1 MNLIVGN
8 TSQLFPYFKEYDPNI
23 IGVSSRDFNV
33 ESLGGQTFERAFIAF
48 AEQRTFLNEKL
59 SFFTDINV
67 DYTLNVIIKLSPYVK
82 TFIVYSTSELW
93 NGYEGGINLHTPYN
107 YNDSPYIKSKEIME
121 YRVNLLR
128 NFGVDI
134 KIIYPFNFN
143 SPYRKPGFLFS
154 KFMDVILHNK
164 KITVGDLN
172 FCRDITHPKLIVDAS
187 LNTQSNMIVG
197 SGNLI
202 NIRQFYIDLLLNFG
216 INYEEYVTEDSNM
229 FLNTR
234 EPYYLDMDHKY
245 NNLLN
250 DTIDDITKFKNI
262 IS

>member
-164 KITVGDLN
+164 KIND
-172 FCRDITHPKLIVDAS
+172 
-187 LNTQSNMIVG
+187 
-197 SGNLI
+197 NLTTSTDCSTDDEKQEK
-202 NIRQFYIDLLLNFG
+202 RK
-216 INYEEYVTEDSNM
+216 INYYELKVTM
-229 FLNTR
+229 PIQR
-234 EPYYLDMDHKY
+234 AH
-245 NNLLN
+245 
-250 DTIDDITKFKNI
+250 DI
-262 IS
+262 SQL